1 MPKDKQTIILETSA
15 SFRNGVP
22 MLAVAEKIIDNYI
35 KETFSG
41 LTDQEILEKIKT
53 ML

>member
-1 MPKDKQTIILETSA
+1 MPKHKQTIILETIEE
-15 SFRNGVP
+15 FRNGVP
-22 MLAVAEKIIDNYI
+22 MLPVAEKIIDNYI

-41 LTDQEILEKIKT
+41 LTDQEILDKVKS